1 MDLRDR
7 ILQHLVTP
15 QAENRFGDS
24 YLVREMATS
33 AQRHPHEIFET
44 LWGLLGDGLIYLDK
58 AGQSSGTDN
67 WRWRPSQRG
76 IQVATTGRWEPHD
89 PDGYLCRLR
98 RAEPAVDARAL
109 VYLEEALRAFNAQC
123 FLASS
128 VMLGVASER
137 VINELAATM
146 VAFFGPAAE
155 KLRRA
160 IENPR
165 ASQNARFD
173 EVRKLLDSHRSDVSE
188 GLADNLTLDAVADLL
203 RIPRN

>member
-89 PDGYLCRLR
+89 PDGYLRRLR
-98 RAEPAVDARAL
+98 RTEPAIDTRAL
-109 VYLEEALRAFNAQC
+109 I
-123 FLASS
+123 S
-128 VMLGVASER
+128 G
-137 VINELAATM
+137 
-146 VAFFGPAAE
+146 
-155 KLRRA
+155 
-160 IENPR
+160 
-165 ASQNARFD
+165 
-173 EVRKLLDSHRSDVSE
+173 
-188 GLADNLTLDAVADLL
+188 
-203 RIPRN
+203 